1 MSAIFSS
8 LSIRNYRVY
17 FSGALATN
25 IGSWMSRTAI
35 SWLVLVELTDNSA
48 SALGLV
54 TAIMFLPGLVLAPVA
69 GSLADRVPKRR
80 ILLITQVLFG
90 IDSLL
95 LGLLVLSGH
104 VELWMVYAITAADG
118 FVTAFDNPARQAFV
132 SEIVELKNLPNA
144 IGLNSAS
151 FNTARLLGPG
161 IAGLLIAVVGT
172 GWVILIDFL
181 TFAAM
186 FVALLSLRVGD
197 LHPAPVSQ
205 GRGRVREGVRYIRS
219 RPDLMA
225 VLACGLA
232 VGGFGFNFS
241 ISNAVM
247 ATQAFAKGPGEYGIL
262 GSAMGLGA
270 LGAALWSAGRG
281 APRLRY
287 VFGGMAGYVVF
298 SLIAALSPSYPLFAA
313 VQIPIG
319 LAAITT
325 LVTANTMLQAGAADA
340 MRGRVMA
347 LWSVTTVGVAPIIS
361 PLVGWI
367 GDHAGPRWTVGF
379 GVIAV
384 AVALVTIYTYV
395 SRHERIRV
403 RLDTH
408 RRGWLRIDHDPRTG
422 QFPAV
427 PPH

>member
-17 FSGALATN
+17 FAGALATN
-25 IGSWMSRTAI
+25 IGSWMSRTAV

-48 SALGLV
+48 SALGLI
-54 TAIMFLPGLVLAPVA
+54 TAIMFLPGLVLAPLA

-80 ILLITQVLFG
+80 ILLTTQVLFG

-95 LGLLVLSGH
+95 LGSLVLSGH
-104 VELWMVYAITAADG
+104 IELWMVYAITAIDG
-118 FVTAFDNPARQAFV
+118 TVSAIDNPARQAFV
-132 SEIVELKNLPNA
+132 SEIVEVKNLPNA

-151 FNTARLLGPG
+151 FNTARLVGPG
-161 IAGLLIAVVGT
+161 IAGLLIAVIGT
-172 GWVILIDFL
+172 GWVILVDFV

-186 FVALLSLRVGD
+186 FIALASLRPSE
-197 LHPAPVSQ
+197 LHPAPTAR
-205 GRGRVREGVRYIRS
+205 GRGSVREGVRYIRH
-219 RPDLMA
+219 RPDLLA
-225 VLACGLA
+225 VLACGFV
-232 VGGFGFNFS
+232 VGGLGFNFS

-247 ATQAFAKGPGEYGIL
+247 ATEAFAKGPGEYGIL

-270 LGAALWSAGRG
+270 LAAALWAAGRG

-287 VFGGMAGYVVF
+287 IFAGMIGYVVF
-298 SLIAALSPSYPLFAA
+298 SLIAALSPSYALFA
-313 VQIPIG
+313 VLQIPIG
-319 LAAITT
+319 LASITT
-325 LVTANTMLQAGAADA
+325 LVTANTMLQAGAAEA

-347 LWSVTTVGVAPIIS
+347 LWSVAIMGVTPLIS
-361 PLVGWI
+361 PVVGWI

-384 AVALVTIYTYV
+384 AVGFVVIYTFV
-395 SRHERIRV
+395 SRHNGIRV

-408 RRGWLRIDHDPRTG
+408 RRGWLRIEQDPRTE
-422 QFPAV
+422 QLPAV
-427 PPH
+427 